1 MGQDNTYI
9 LLYREVRK
17 VKDLF
22 ELYIKTRNKDIF
34 IHKEQIFLMNFKHI
48 FCLFLT
54 TFSYT
59 FPNKKNN
66 QNSKNI

>member
-22 ELYIKTRNKDIF
+22 ELYIKTRNKDIYILYPQRTDISNEF
-34 IHKEQIFLMNFKHI
+34 
-48 FCLFLT
+48 
-54 TFSYT
+54 
-59 FPNKKNN
+59 
-66 QNSKNI
+66 

>member
-22 ELYIKTRNKDIF
+22 ELYIKTRNKDIY
-34 IHKEQIFLMNFKHI
+34 IHKEQIYLMNFKHI
-48 FCLFLT
+48 LCLFVNDFQLH
-54 TFSYT
+54 FS
-59 FPNKKNN
+59 
-66 QNSKNI
+66 